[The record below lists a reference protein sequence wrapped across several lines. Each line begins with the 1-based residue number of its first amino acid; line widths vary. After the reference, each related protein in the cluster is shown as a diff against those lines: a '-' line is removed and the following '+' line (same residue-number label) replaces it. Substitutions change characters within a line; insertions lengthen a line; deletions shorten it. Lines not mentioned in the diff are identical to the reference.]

1 MVKVDLDCRGMACP
15 KPLVMTKKEIESG
28 HCKVSVCVDNETAV
42 KNLTRLAE
50 KSHLNLEVTL
60 SEEGWIMQ
68 FSPRDNES
76 GLVGD
81 AGDQG
86 AVLEQENQTALLD
99 SVGQTCTPYGCG
111 WSVFIGKDYIGDGSQ
126 ELGYNLMKMA
136 LYTLSESDDVPASIL
151 FMNAGVTLVAGNKE
165 ERRQIVENL
174 QTLQNKGTEI
184 LVCGTC
190 LNYYG
195 LDGQLLIGEVSNMY
209 DILERMKEA
218 AKVITL

>member
-1 MVKVDLDCRGMACP
+1 MKVDLDCRGMACP

-28 HCKVSVCVDNETAV
+28 HYNVSVCVDNETAV

-50 KSHLNLEVTL
+50 KSHLDLEITPL
-60 SEEGWIMQ
+60 EEGWIMQ
-68 FSPRDNES
+68 FSSRDN
-76 GLVGD
+76 GLVLSDGTR
-81 AGDQG
+81 ARSAAPEGE
-86 AVLEQENQTALLD
+86 EQTSLPVSE
-99 SVGQTCTPYGCG
+99 GQACTPCGCG
-111 WSVFIGKDYIGDGSQ
+111 WSVFIGKDHIGDGSH

-136 LYTLSESDDVPASIL
+136 LYTLSESDDVPASVL
-151 FMNAGVTLVAGNKE
+151 FMNAGVTLVAGNE
-165 ERRQIVENL
+165 EEHKQIVENL
-174 QTLQNKGTEI
+174 HTLQNKGTEI